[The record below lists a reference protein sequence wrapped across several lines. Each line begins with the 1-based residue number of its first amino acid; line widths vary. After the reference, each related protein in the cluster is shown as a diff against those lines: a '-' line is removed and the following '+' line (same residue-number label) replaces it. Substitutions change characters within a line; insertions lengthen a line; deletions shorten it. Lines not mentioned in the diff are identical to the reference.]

1 MRILVQSTLIA
12 ALVLGLVTHAQAGWR
27 DWLDSAKEA
36 VTGDQEEQS
45 GTESTADLPASEVT
59 AGLREALIQGAGRAV
74 DTLGRK
80 NGFLEHPE
88 LRIQVPSKLEP
99 VAKGLRAMGQGQRVD
114 AFETS
119 LNRAAEAAVPAARE
133 VVVDGIR
140 NMTIEDARQILNGG
154 DTAATDYLRRTGG
167 DRIRERIRPLVAQ
180 ATKEAQVTRYYKALH
195 EKAGAVGSMVDMEA
209 YDIDSYVTDEAT
221 DALFTLIAQEE
232 RRIREDPVARG
243 TELLKKVFGR

>member
-1 MRILVQSTLIA
+1 MRGLIRFSMVA
-12 ALVLGLVTHAQAGWR
+12 GLGLMISLPVQADWR

-36 VTGDQEEQS
+36 VTGKENSSEEPSTS
-45 GTESTADLPASEVT
+45 GLTSTEMAS
-59 AGLREALIQGAGRAV
+59 GLREALIQGADRAV
-74 DTLGRK
+74 NTLGQK
-80 NGFLEHPE
+80 DGFLQHPS
-88 LRIQVPSKLEP
+88 LKIPIPPKLDP
-99 VAKGLRAMGQGQRVD
+99 VAKGLRAVGQGKRVD

-140 NMTIEDARQILNGG
+140 NMTIEDARAILTGG

-167 DRIRERIRPLVAQ
+167 DRIRDRIRPLVAD
-180 ATKEAQVTRYYKALH
+180 ATDQAQVTRYYKGFY
-195 EKAGAVGSMVDMEA
+195 EKAGTLGQMVDMEP
-209 YDIDSYVTDEAT
+209 YDIDNYVTDEAT
-221 DALFTLIAQEE
+221 DALFTLIAEEE